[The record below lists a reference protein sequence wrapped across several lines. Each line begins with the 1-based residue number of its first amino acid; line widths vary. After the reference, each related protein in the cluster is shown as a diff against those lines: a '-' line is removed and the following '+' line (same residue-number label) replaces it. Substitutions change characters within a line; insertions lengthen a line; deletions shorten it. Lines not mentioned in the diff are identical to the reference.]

1 MRLANFYPALV
12 AFALAAAASIGAWAW
27 LGRPM
32 PLPDVPGARLQ
43 CLSYAPSR
51 EDASPLDGQLVAPAG
66 LIEADMER
74 LKPITGCVRTY
85 SSLGSEG
92 HAVAAAAA
100 AGIKVMV
107 GIWIGADERK
117 NAEEIERALAIAAA
131 HPEAV
136 KALVVGNEVLLRREM
151 TADRLAGIIR
161 SVKARTPHPV
171 TYADIFEFWRRNPA
185 LAGVVDAVTIHI
197 LPYWDDPTPVSINAV
212 QDHVRGIV
220 EQARTIFP
228 DKPLQVGEIGWPSA
242 GRTRGAAVPS
252 LVNQA
257 RFVREFAIQ
266 ADALGIPYNIIEA
279 VDQPWK
285 RVPEGTVGGYWGV
298 LDKYRKPKFAFAG
311 PVSEW
316 PGWRWA
322 AAFTVAGAALAIA
335 LALTARPALTP
346 ARWAATAVAGA
357 VTAGTL
363 AAFADQAL
371 GFAIGV
377 HGALW
382 GIYLWLL
389 AAAGGVLVT
398 RAAAVWRPPAAEQ
411 LAAYR
416 WLVLVPAVMVT
427 LALAVD
433 GRHRDFLTLA
443 FALPAAALILGE
455 RSKREDT
462 VADGWIG
469 GALAA
474 CGPLAVDSLG
484 NREAIAWALCCLAL
498 AYPLRGAVAA
508 ELRRLKAGL
517 RQQQDGS
524 HHRHG

>member
-1 MRLANFYPALV
+1 MRLGILPPALA
-12 AFALAAAASIGAWAW
+12 AFALAATMSIAAWAW
-27 LGRPM
+27 LGRPV
-32 PLPDVPGARLQ
+32 PLPDVAGGRLQ
-43 CLSYAPSR
+43 CLSYAPSHGGAPPFD
-51 EDASPLDGQLVAPAG
+51 EDFVLPGG

-74 LKPITGCVRTY
+74 LKPITGCIRTY
-85 SSLGSEG
+85 SSLGNEG
-92 HAVAAAAA
+92 DAVAAAANI
-100 AGIKVMV
+100 GIKVMI
-107 GIWIGADERK
+107 GIWIGADDRT
-117 NAEEIERALAIAAA
+117 NAKEIEGALSLAVAY
-131 HPEAV
+131 PEAV
-136 KALVVGNEVLLRREM
+136 KMLVVGNEVLLRREM

-185 LAGVVDAVTIHI
+185 LAEVVDAVTVHI
-197 LPYWDDPTPVSINAV
+197 LPYWDDPTPVGIDAV
-212 QDHVRGIV
+212 QDHVRGII
-220 EQARTIFP
+220 EKAYAAFP
-228 DKPLQVGEIGWPSA
+228 DKPLQIGETGWPSA
-242 GRTRGAAVPS
+242 GRTRGAAAPS

-266 ADALGIPYNIIEA
+266 ADALGVGYNIIEA

-285 RVPEGTVGGYWGV
+285 RAPEGTVGGYWGV
-298 LDKYRKPKFAFAG
+298 LDKHRDPKFAFAG
-311 PVSEW
+311 PVREW

-322 AAFTVAGAALAIA
+322 AGFTVAGAALAVGWA
-335 LALTARPALTP
+335 LAAGRMLSL
-346 ARWAATAVAGA
+346 ARWAAAAAAGAAVAG
-357 VTAGTL
+357 VL
-363 AAFADQAL
+363 AAFAAQAL
-371 GFAIGV
+371 DFAIGV

-382 GIYLWLL
+382 GIYLWLV
-389 AAAGGVLVT
+389 AAAGGVLLT
-398 RAAAVWRPPAAEQ
+398 RVAAGWPPPEATR

-416 WLVLVPAVMVT
+416 RLVLVPAAMVA

-443 FALPAAALILGE
+443 FALPAAALILFGGNT
-455 RSKREDT
+455 RRPS

-498 AYPLRGAVAA
+498 AYPLRGAIAA
-508 ELRRLKAGL
+508 ELRRLRAGL
-517 RQQQDGS
+517 RQQQDGG